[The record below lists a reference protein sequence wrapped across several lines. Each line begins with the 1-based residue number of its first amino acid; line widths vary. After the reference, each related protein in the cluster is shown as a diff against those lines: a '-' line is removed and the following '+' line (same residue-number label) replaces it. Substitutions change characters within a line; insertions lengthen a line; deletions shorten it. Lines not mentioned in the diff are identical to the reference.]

1 MTATSSGRTVGG
13 EEQQKA
19 RAVRGL
25 GNPMGRGP
33 TASDREGRSAAA
45 AAGGV
50 RVFEGE
56 PRLLEVALVV
66 QGDAVQVLG
75 AESVHEAAYAGA
87 LDHDVVVGGLVF
99 DAEAVFEARAPA
111 RQHADAQAGG
121 LGGHLLLR
129 HELADLD
136 RGLVGHGQGDGS
148 GTLRRRHCDPPV
160 TCELRKSRRP
170 CQLSPH
176 EARALMRL
184 TPADWLVVALYFLFN
199 IAVGLY
205 YKGRAGKST
214 AEYFLS
220 GRNVPWWLAG
230 TSMVATTFAADTPL
244 VVTGLVAQNGVAGN
258 WLWWNLLASGM
269 LTVFFYARLWRR
281 AGVMTDIEFSEIRY
295 AGPPA
300 AFLRGFRALYLGLLI
315 NCIILGW
322 VNLAMAKILQ
332 LVFGV
337 SKGDAL
343 WIVVGMIAL
352 TSAIST
358 LSGLWGVLVTD
369 LFQFVI
375 KMGMVI
381 VLAVVAVQAVGGI
394 EAMRVKLAAI
404 DQLRGA
410 TTGGQG
416 SVLSFVP
423 DVGSAWMPMI
433 TFFVYIAVNWWA
445 TWYPGAEPGGGGYVA
460 QRMLSAKDEK
470 HSLLATLWFNIAHY
484 AVRPWPWILVAL
496 ASLILFPGLAD
507 PETGYIWVLIDY
519 LPSSLRGLMIAA
531 FAAAYMS
538 TIATQLN
545 WGASYL
551 INDFWR
557 RFVKREATD
566 QYYVTASKVATVFL
580 TLISA
585 VVTFYMG
592 SIGGAW
598 KVLIVTGA
606 GTGGVLLL
614 RWYWW
619 RINAWSEVSAMIAAF
634 VVSVTLQAG
643 FGYDTDQPKQFALI
657 MIATVAITTIVWLA
671 VTFLTA
677 PESESTLVA
686 YYRRTRPS
694 RTGWGAVAA
703 RAPDVRPSTDGLAN
717 LLDWVA
723 GCVLVYGAL
732 FGVGKLL
739 LHDPLP
745 GILMLGLSAL
755 AGGVIYRDLSRR
767 GWSTVVE

>member
-1 MTATSSGRTVGG
+1 MTATSSGRTSGG
-13 EEQQKA
+13 EQQKS

-25 GNPMGRGP
+25 VHPMGGGP

-56 PRLLEVALVV
+56 PGLLEVALVV
-66 QGDAVQVLG
+66 QGDAVQVLR
-75 AESVHEAAYAGA
+75 AEPVDEAAHAGA
-87 LDHDVVVGGLVF
+87 LDHDVVVGWLVF
-99 DAEAVFEARAPA
+99 DAEAVLEARAPA
-111 RQHADAQAGG
+111 REHADPQPRG
-121 LGGHLLLR
+121 LGGDLLLR
-129 HELADLD
+129 HELAHLD
-136 RGLVGHGQGDGS
+136 RGLVGQGQRDG
-148 GTLRRRHCDPPV
+148 GTPLRRRHCDPPV

-170 CQLSPH
+170 CQLSLR
-176 EARALMRL
+176 EARAPMRL
-184 TPADWLVVALYFLFN
+184 TLADWLVVALYFLFN

-205 YKGRAGKST
+205 YKRRAGTST

-281 AGVMTDIEFSEIRY
+281 SGVMTDIEFAEIRY

-300 AFLRGFRALYLGLLI
+300 AFLRGFRALYLGLLM

-322 VNLAMAKILQ
+322 VNLAMAKILE
-332 LVFGV
+332 LIFGI
-337 SKGDAL
+337 SKGEAL
-343 WIVVGMIAL
+343 WIVVGLIVL

-394 EAMRVKLAAI
+394 EAMRVKLGAI

-460 QRMLSAKDEK
+460 QRMLSAKDER

-496 ASLILFPGLAD
+496 ASLILFPGLPD
-507 PETGYIWVLIDY
+507 PETGYIRVMIEY
-519 LPSSLRGLMIAA
+519 LPSSLRGLMVAA
-531 FAAAYMS
+531 FAAAFMS

-551 INDFWR
+551 VNDFYR
-557 RFVKREATD
+557 RFVRREAGEPN
-566 QYYVTASKVATVFL
+566 YVLASRLATALLTV
-580 TLISA
+580 ISA
-585 VVTFYMG
+585 AVAFRIE

-598 KVLIVTGA
+598 KLLIITGA
-606 GTGGVLLL
+606 GTGAVLLL

-634 VVSVTLQAG
+634 VVSVLLQTVG
-643 FGYDTDQPKQFALI
+643 GLDSDRPLDFAHIVLI
-657 MIATVAITTIVWLA
+657 TVAVTTVVWLA
-671 VTFLTA
+671 VTFLTR

-686 YYRRTRPS
+686 FYRRTRPS

>member
-1 MTATSSGRTVGG
+1 
-13 EEQQKA
+13 
-19 RAVRGL
+19 
-25 GNPMGRGP
+25 
-33 TASDREGRSAAA
+33 
-45 AAGGV
+45 
-50 RVFEGE
+50 
-56 PRLLEVALVV
+56 
-66 QGDAVQVLG
+66 
-75 AESVHEAAYAGA
+75 
-87 LDHDVVVGGLVF
+87 
-99 DAEAVFEARAPA
+99 
-111 RQHADAQAGG
+111 
-121 LGGHLLLR
+121 
-129 HELADLD
+129 
-136 RGLVGHGQGDGS
+136 
-148 GTLRRRHCDPPV
+148 
-160 TCELRKSRRP
+160 
-170 CQLSPH
+170 
-176 EARALMRL
+176 MRL
-184 TPADWLVVALYFLFN
+184 TFADWLVIALYFLFN
-199 IAVGLY
+199 VAVGLY
-205 YKGRAGKST
+205 YKRRAGRDT

-244 VVTGLVAQNGVAGN
+244 VVTGLVARNGVAGN

-281 AGVMTDIEFSEIRY
+281 SGVMTDIEFTEIRY
-295 AGPPA
+295 SGPPA

-332 LVFGV
+332 LVFTI
-337 SKGDAL
+337 SKGEAL
-343 WIVVGMIAL
+343 WIVVGLIVL

-394 EAMRVKLAAI
+394 EAMKVQLAAI

-423 DVGSAWMPMI
+423 DIGSPWMPMI

-484 AVRPWPWILVAL
+484 ALRPWPWILVAL
-496 ASLILFPGLAD
+496 TSLILFPNLPD
-507 PETGYIWVLIDY
+507 PETGYIRVMIDY
-519 LPSSLRGLMIAA
+519 LPSSLRGLMVAA
-531 FAAAYMS
+531 FAAAFMS

-551 INDFWR
+551 VNDFYR
-557 RFVKREATD
+557 RFVRRQGSESHYVLISRLATGL
-566 QYYVTASKVATVFL
+566 L
-580 TLISA
+580 TLFSA
-585 VVTFYMG
+585 AVAFKIE

-598 KVLIVTGA
+598 KLLIITGA
-606 GTGGVLLL
+606 GTGAVLLL

-619 RINAWSEVSAMIAAF
+619 RINAWSEVSAMITAF
-634 VVSVTLQAG
+634 VVSVLLQTVWG
-643 FGYDTDQPKQFALI
+643 LDSDRPVDFAKIVLI
-657 MIATVAITTIVWLA
+657 TVAITTVVWLA
-671 VTFLTA
+671 VTYLTR
-677 PESESTLVA
+677 PEAESTLDA
-686 YYRRTRPS
+686 FYRRTRPS
-694 RTGWGAVAA
+694 RTGWSPVAA
-703 RAPDVRPSTDGLAN
+703 RVPDIRPSADGLAN

-723 GCVLVYGAL
+723 GCVLVYSAL
-732 FGVGKLL
+732 FGIGKLL
-739 LHDPLP
+739 LHEVPMGLA
-745 GILMLGLSAL
+745 LLALGAI
-755 AGGVIYRDLSRR
+755 AGWVIYRDLSRR
-767 GWSTVVE
+767 GWRTVVE